1 MESENQNR
9 SNNNWGGII
18 ISVCVPILTLISA
31 WSLRTQIDQGQRIVR
46 VEMFIQSFVS
56 EGPRYS
62 EYDAQK
68 ERDVVNK
75 NIEDVNKKV
84 ENIRNKVEHQENQ
97 INEQESRLRILE
109 FKNNTSISL
118 LCLS

>member
-9 SNNNWGGII
+9 FNNNWGGII

-62 EYDAQK
+62 EFDAQK

-75 NIEDVNKKV
+75 RIGDVDKRVDK
-84 ENIRNKVEHQENQ
+84 IHDKIEHQKNQ
-97 INEQESRLRILE
+97 INEQESRLRLLE